1 MLWSGSS
8 VETAQISQLSQQNH
22 KKNSSKVLSQYISEL
37 SSFKFSQSLSNS
49 WLVMCC
55 FSIFFFSL
63 GVHVFSIC
71 YQVLPSDDYRCCE
84 SQKREKLLS
93 SCFFFNHDFFVYALP
108 ALSRVPWFAERN
120 QVLTVLCFSQS
131 ALHQKVATLCAAF
144 FTDWLLEL
152 DIRTDAQ
159 PVR

>member
-1 MLWSGSS
+1 MLWTGSS
-8 VETAQISQLSQQNH
+8 VETAQIPQLSQQNR
-22 KKNSSKVLSQYISEL
+22 KKSWKVLSQYISEL
-37 SSFKFSQSLSNS
+37 SLFKFSQSLSNS

-55 FSIFFFSL
+55 FSIFFSL
-63 GVHVFSIC
+63 EVHVFSVC
-71 YQVLPSDDYRCCE
+71 YQVLPSDDYKCCK

-93 SCFFFNHDFFVYALP
+93 SCFFFYHDFFVYALP
-108 ALSRVPWFAERN
+108 VLSWVPWFAERN

-152 DIRTDAQ
+152 DTRTDAQ